1 MNIPGLLRVTVII
14 AFIITAMIL
23 MILLYTQKDFHPQTQ
38 QKPQRE
44 RVEIDSLSFLKE
56 NTIDLLKHPSSHKTF
71 WVVWKDGKLK
81 FIPKDKLRFYYLK

>member
-1 MNIPGLLRVTVII
+1 MNKANVLGLLKLIVII

-23 MILLYTQKDFHPQTQ
+23 LYMQIDFNSQPKQKL
-38 QKPQRE
+38 QRI
-44 RVEIDSLSFLKE
+44 EIDSLSFIKK
-56 NTIDLLKHPSSHKTF
+56 NTVDILEHPSSHKTF

>member
-1 MNIPGLLRVTVII
+1 MNINIPGLLRVTVII
-14 AFIITAMIL
+14 AFIITAIIL

-38 QKPQRE
+38 QKPQ